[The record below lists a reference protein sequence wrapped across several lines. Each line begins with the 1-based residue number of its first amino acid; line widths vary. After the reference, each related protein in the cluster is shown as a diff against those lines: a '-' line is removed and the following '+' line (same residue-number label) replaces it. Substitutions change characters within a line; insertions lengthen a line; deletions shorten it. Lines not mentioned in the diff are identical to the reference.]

1 MIRKPIAASVYVD
14 ADGDYPS
21 PVLVVVCDD
30 GSVWERALASNS
42 PRWRKQLPVPNT
54 PAEEEHARDVAAH
67 RASVVPDV
75 GDDEPF

>member
-1 MIRKPIAASVYVD
+1 MRKPIAASVYQSMD
-14 ADGDYPS
+14 TEYPN

-54 PAEEEHARDVAAH
+54 PAEDEHARDVAAH
-67 RASVVPDV
+67 RASVVPDTD
-75 GDDEPF
+75 DDEPF